1 MSLDEIKKSLLDQW
15 QMIAGAPVIFIM
27 AILIVGATIWAVLRW
42 AYGAQVQ
49 NKDALIALQ
58 VAQLNDYKDKLSGAS
73 PEQAKARIDALETQ
87 IKQLAPR
94 SLDEVQTSSL
104 VAAVARV
111 GAHSIDVMCDM
122 ACSDGKKFAGQL
134 GHAFKNAG
142 WAVRYPMLGGP
153 GNPPYTGLGLLVR
166 DVANLNAVES
176 AVAQGLRGAELQ
188 FDTQK
193 RLHNPM
199 HPGAEVELLV
209 SSRLT

>member
-1 MSLDEIKKSLLDQW
+1 MSFDWIKNSLLDQW
-15 QMIAGAPVIFIM
+15 QMIAGAPAIFIM
-27 AILIVGATIWAVLRW
+27 ATLIVGAAIWAVLRW
-42 AYGAQVQ
+42 AYGSMLQ
-49 NKDALIALQ
+49 NKDALVALQ

-73 PEQAKARIDALETQ
+73 PDQAKARIDALETQ

-94 SLDEVQTSSL
+94 SLEEVQTSSL

-142 WAVRYPMLGGP
+142 WEVRYPMLGGTE
-153 GNPPYTGLGLLVR
+153 NPPYSGLGLRVR
-166 DVANLNAVES
+166 DVANLNSFES
-176 AVAQGLRGAELQ
+176 AVAQGLRVAGLQ
-188 FDTQK
+188 FDIQK

-199 HPGAEVELLV
+199 HPGPEVELLI